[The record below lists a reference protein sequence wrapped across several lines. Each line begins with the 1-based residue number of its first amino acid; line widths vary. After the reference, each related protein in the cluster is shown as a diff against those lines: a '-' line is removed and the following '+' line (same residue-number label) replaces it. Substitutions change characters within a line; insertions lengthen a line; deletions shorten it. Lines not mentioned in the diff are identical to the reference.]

1 MTLPKAGYDV
11 VIVGAG
17 LAGLSAALTVAEFGL
32 NPIVFEKS
40 NKLGGATALSE
51 GGFNAADSRRQIP
64 LGIEDNP
71 EKHFQQALKRSGYK
85 GREALLRT
93 LCYEAYSAQQWLETI
108 GVQFDRHIY
117 RAAGGFFPR
126 THKPLKGNGEAYIDA
141 LLHALKPF
149 DVPETIGVQF
159 DRHIYRAA
167 GGFFPRTHKP
177 LKGNGEA
184 YIDALL
190 HALKPFDVPVITE
203 AEVQSLLRDSTTE
216 GFNGPVKGVHGV
228 CRGQTFTCRARCG
241 VVLASGSFI
250 RNQKMLTLYAPGL
263 SNTKPWFEVGADGGI
278 LQAAADIG
286 AGLVGMSYFELG
298 FTTSSF
304 CMPNDPSRFILV
316 NRLGQRFVR
325 EDLQRTELLQA
336 VLHQPEGVAW
346 MISHAQEKRDPPASP
361 EFEQLLLRALERF
374 NEDVMLERPDP
385 FGRDKRLMCVIQKPY
400 CVSQLTPR
408 LITSYGGVEI
418 DANAEDVML
427 ERPDPFGR
435 DKRLMCVIQKPYC
448 VSQLTPRLIT
458 SYGGVEIDANARVL
472 DRHGLP
478 IEGLTAA
485 GDVTGGIHG
494 EHALYGDLLASAAV
508 FGRIAAR
515 TLVWSG
521 RERPTG
527 RRLNT

>member
-32 NPIVFEKS
+32 NPIVVEKS
-40 NKLGGATALSE
+40 NKPGGATALSE

-93 LCYEAYSAQQWLETI
+93 LCYEAYSAQQWL
-108 GVQFDRHIY
+108 
-117 RAAGGFFPR
+117 
-126 THKPLKGNGEAYIDA
+126 
-141 LLHALKPF
+141 
-149 DVPETIGVQF
+149 ETIGVQF

-418 DANAEDVML
+418 DANA
-427 ERPDPFGR
+427 
-435 DKRLMCVIQKPYC
+435 
-448 VSQLTPRLIT
+448 
-458 SYGGVEIDANARVL
+458 RVL

>member
-40 NKLGGATALSE
+40 NKPGGATALSE

-93 LCYEAYSAQQWLETI
+93 LCYEAYSAQQWL
-108 GVQFDRHIY
+108 
-117 RAAGGFFPR
+117 
-126 THKPLKGNGEAYIDA
+126 
-141 LLHALKPF
+141 
-149 DVPETIGVQF
+149 ETIGVQF

-278 LQAAADIG
+278 LQATADIG

-418 DANAEDVML
+418 DANA
-427 ERPDPFGR
+427 
-435 DKRLMCVIQKPYC
+435 
-448 VSQLTPRLIT
+448 
-458 SYGGVEIDANARVL
+458 RVL

>member
-1 MTLPKAGYDV
+1 MTLPKASYDV

-32 NPIVFEKS
+32 NPIVFEKA
-40 NKLGGATALSE
+40 KTPGGATTLSE

-93 LCYEAYSAQQWLETI
+93 MCYEAYSAQQWLETI
-108 GVQFDRHIY
+108 GVQFDRQIY
-117 RAAGGFFPR
+117 RAP
-126 THKPLKGNGEAYIDA
+126 
-141 LLHALKPF
+141 
-149 DVPETIGVQF
+149 
-159 DRHIYRAA
+159 

-203 AEVQSLLRDSTTE
+203 AEVQSLLRESTTK

-263 SNTKPWFEVGADGGI
+263 SNTKPWFEVGADGAI
-278 LQAAADIG
+278 LQAAADVG

-336 VLHQPEGVAW
+336 VLRQPEGIAW

-374 NEDVMLERPDP
+374 NEDVMLERSDP
-385 FGRDKRLMCVIQKPY
+385 L
-400 CVSQLTPR
+400 
-408 LITSYGGVEI
+408 
-418 DANAEDVML
+418 
-427 ERPDPFGR
+427 GR

-494 EHALYGDLLASAAV
+494 EHALYGDLLASATV

-515 TLVWSG
+515 TLVWSR

>member
-117 RAAGGFFPR
+117 RAAGG
-126 THKPLKGNGEAYIDA
+126 L
-141 LLHALKPF
+141 
-149 DVPETIGVQF
+149 
-159 DRHIYRAA
+159 
-167 GGFFPRTHKP
+167 FPRTHKP

-418 DANAEDVML
+418 DANA
-427 ERPDPFGR
+427 
-435 DKRLMCVIQKPYC
+435 
-448 VSQLTPRLIT
+448 
-458 SYGGVEIDANARVL
+458 RVL

>member
-40 NKLGGATALSE
+40 NKPGGATALSE

-71 EKHFQQALKRSGYK
+71 EKHFQQALKRSGFK

-93 LCYEAYSAQQWLETI
+93 LCYEAYSAQQWL
-108 GVQFDRHIY
+108 
-117 RAAGGFFPR
+117 
-126 THKPLKGNGEAYIDA
+126 
-141 LLHALKPF
+141 
-149 DVPETIGVQF
+149 ETIGVQF

-304 CMPNDPSRFILV
+304 CMPNDPSRFILI

-374 NEDVMLERPDP
+374 N
-385 FGRDKRLMCVIQKPY
+385 
-400 CVSQLTPR
+400 
-408 LITSYGGVEI
+408 
-418 DANAEDVML
+418 EDVML

>member
-117 RAAGGFFPR
+117 RAAGG
-126 THKPLKGNGEAYIDA
+126 L
-141 LLHALKPF
+141 
-149 DVPETIGVQF
+149 
-159 DRHIYRAA
+159 
-167 GGFFPRTHKP
+167 FPRTHKP

-278 LQAAADIG
+278 LQAATDIG

-418 DANAEDVML
+418 DANA
-427 ERPDPFGR
+427 
-435 DKRLMCVIQKPYC
+435 C
-448 VSQLTPRLIT
+448 
-458 SYGGVEIDANARVL
+458 VL

>member
-40 NKLGGATALSE
+40 NKPGGATALSE

-149 DVPETIGVQF
+149 DVP
-159 DRHIYRAA
+159 
-167 GGFFPRTHKP
+167 
-177 LKGNGEA
+177 
-184 YIDALL
+184 
-190 HALKPFDVPVITE
+190 VITE

-216 GFNGPVKGVHGV
+216 GFNGPVKGVRGV

-418 DANAEDVML
+418 DANA
-427 ERPDPFGR
+427 
-435 DKRLMCVIQKPYC
+435 
-448 VSQLTPRLIT
+448 
-458 SYGGVEIDANARVL
+458 RVL

>member
-40 NKLGGATALSE
+40 NKPGGATALSE

-93 LCYEAYSAQQWLETI
+93 LCYEAYSAQQWL
-108 GVQFDRHIY
+108 
-117 RAAGGFFPR
+117 
-126 THKPLKGNGEAYIDA
+126 
-141 LLHALKPF
+141 
-149 DVPETIGVQF
+149 ETIGVQF

-286 AGLVGMSYFELG
+286 AGLVGMSYFEQG

-418 DANAEDVML
+418 DANA
-427 ERPDPFGR
+427 
-435 DKRLMCVIQKPYC
+435 
-448 VSQLTPRLIT
+448 
-458 SYGGVEIDANARVL
+458 RVL

-515 TLVWSG
+515 TLIWSG

>member
-40 NKLGGATALSE
+40 NKPGGATALSE

-117 RAAGGFFPR
+117 RAAGG
-126 THKPLKGNGEAYIDA
+126 L
-141 LLHALKPF
+141 
-149 DVPETIGVQF
+149 
-159 DRHIYRAA
+159 
-167 GGFFPRTHKP
+167 FPRTHKP

-216 GFNGPVKGVHGV
+216 GFNGPVKGVHGI

-385 FGRDKRLMCVIQKPY
+385 FGRDKRLMY
-400 CVSQLTPR
+400 
-408 LITSYGGVEI
+408 
-418 DANAEDVML
+418 
-427 ERPDPFGR
+427 
-435 DKRLMCVIQKPYC
+435 VIQKPYC

>member
-40 NKLGGATALSE
+40 NKPGGATALSE

-93 LCYEAYSAQQWLETI
+93 LCYEAYSAQQWL
-108 GVQFDRHIY
+108 
-117 RAAGGFFPR
+117 
-126 THKPLKGNGEAYIDA
+126 
-141 LLHALKPF
+141 
-149 DVPETIGVQF
+149 ETIGVQF

-361 EFEQLLLRALERF
+361 EFEQLLLHALERF
-374 NEDVMLERPDP
+374 N
-385 FGRDKRLMCVIQKPY
+385 
-400 CVSQLTPR
+400 
-408 LITSYGGVEI
+408 
-418 DANAEDVML
+418 EDVML

-472 DRHGLP
+472 DRHGLS

>member
-40 NKLGGATALSE
+40 NKPGGATALSE

-93 LCYEAYSAQQWLETI
+93 LCYEAYSAQQWL
-108 GVQFDRHIY
+108 
-117 RAAGGFFPR
+117 
-126 THKPLKGNGEAYIDA
+126 
-141 LLHALKPF
+141 
-149 DVPETIGVQF
+149 ETIGVQF

-418 DANAEDVML
+418 DANA
-427 ERPDPFGR
+427 
-435 DKRLMCVIQKPYC
+435 C
-448 VSQLTPRLIT
+448 
-458 SYGGVEIDANARVL
+458 VL

>member
-40 NKLGGATALSE
+40 NKPGGATALSE

-93 LCYEAYSAQQWLETI
+93 LCYEAYSTQQWL
-108 GVQFDRHIY
+108 
-117 RAAGGFFPR
+117 
-126 THKPLKGNGEAYIDA
+126 
-141 LLHALKPF
+141 
-149 DVPETIGVQF
+149 ETIGVQF

-418 DANAEDVML
+418 DANA
-427 ERPDPFGR
+427 
-435 DKRLMCVIQKPYC
+435 
-448 VSQLTPRLIT
+448 
-458 SYGGVEIDANARVL
+458 RVL

>member
-40 NKLGGATALSE
+40 NKPGGATALSE

-93 LCYEAYSAQQWLETI
+93 LCYEAYSAQQWL
-108 GVQFDRHIY
+108 
-117 RAAGGFFPR
+117 
-126 THKPLKGNGEAYIDA
+126 
-141 LLHALKPF
+141 
-149 DVPETIGVQF
+149 ETIGVQF

-418 DANAEDVML
+418 D
-427 ERPDPFGR
+427 
-435 DKRLMCVIQKPYC
+435 
-448 VSQLTPRLIT
+448 S
-458 SYGGVEIDANARVL
+458 NARVL

>member
-40 NKLGGATALSE
+40 NKPGGATALSE

-149 DVPETIGVQF
+149 DVP
-159 DRHIYRAA
+159 
-167 GGFFPRTHKP
+167 
-177 LKGNGEA
+177 
-184 YIDALL
+184 
-190 HALKPFDVPVITE
+190 VITE

-216 GFNGPVKGVHGV
+216 GFNGPLKGVHGV

-361 EFEQLLLRALERF
+361 EFEQLLLHALERF
-374 NEDVMLERPDP
+374 N
-385 FGRDKRLMCVIQKPY
+385 
-400 CVSQLTPR
+400 
-408 LITSYGGVEI
+408 
-418 DANAEDVML
+418 EDVML

>member
-40 NKLGGATALSE
+40 NKPGGATALSE

-93 LCYEAYSAQQWLETI
+93 LCYEAYSAQQWL
-108 GVQFDRHIY
+108 
-117 RAAGGFFPR
+117 
-126 THKPLKGNGEAYIDA
+126 
-141 LLHALKPF
+141 
-149 DVPETIGVQF
+149 ETIGVQF

-418 DANAEDVML
+418 DANA
-427 ERPDPFGR
+427 
-435 DKRLMCVIQKPYC
+435 
-448 VSQLTPRLIT
+448 
-458 SYGGVEIDANARVL
+458 RVL

-515 TLVWSG
+515 TLIWSG

>member
-40 NKLGGATALSE
+40 NKPGGATALSE

-93 LCYEAYSAQQWLETI
+93 LCYEAYSAQQWL
-108 GVQFDRHIY
+108 
-117 RAAGGFFPR
+117 
-126 THKPLKGNGEAYIDA
+126 
-141 LLHALKPF
+141 
-149 DVPETIGVQF
+149 ETIGVQF

-286 AGLVGMSYFELG
+286 AGFVGMSYFELG

-418 DANAEDVML
+418 DAD
-427 ERPDPFGR
+427 
-435 DKRLMCVIQKPYC
+435 
-448 VSQLTPRLIT
+448 
-458 SYGGVEIDANARVL
+458 ARVL

>member
-40 NKLGGATALSE
+40 NKPGGATALSE

-117 RAAGGFFPR
+117 RAAGG
-126 THKPLKGNGEAYIDA
+126 L
-141 LLHALKPF
+141 
-149 DVPETIGVQF
+149 
-159 DRHIYRAA
+159 
-167 GGFFPRTHKP
+167 FPRTHKP

-216 GFNGPVKGVHGV
+216 GFNGPVKGVHGI

-418 DANAEDVML
+418 DANA
-427 ERPDPFGR
+427 
-435 DKRLMCVIQKPYC
+435 
-448 VSQLTPRLIT
+448 
-458 SYGGVEIDANARVL
+458 RVL

>member
-1 MTLPKAGYDV
+1 MTLPKVGYDV

-17 LAGLSAALTVAEFGL
+17 LAGLSVALTVAEFGL

-117 RAAGGFFPR
+117 RAAGG
-126 THKPLKGNGEAYIDA
+126 L
-141 LLHALKPF
+141 
-149 DVPETIGVQF
+149 
-159 DRHIYRAA
+159 
-167 GGFFPRTHKP
+167 FPRTHKP

-418 DANAEDVML
+418 DANA
-427 ERPDPFGR
+427 
-435 DKRLMCVIQKPYC
+435 C
-448 VSQLTPRLIT
+448 
-458 SYGGVEIDANARVL
+458 VL

>member
-40 NKLGGATALSE
+40 NKPGGATALSE

-71 EKHFQQALKRSGYK
+71 EKHFQQVLKRSGYK

-93 LCYEAYSAQQWLETI
+93 LCYEAYSAQQWL
-108 GVQFDRHIY
+108 
-117 RAAGGFFPR
+117 
-126 THKPLKGNGEAYIDA
+126 
-141 LLHALKPF
+141 
-149 DVPETIGVQF
+149 ETIGVQF

-361 EFEQLLLRALERF
+361 EFEQLLLHALERF
-374 NEDVMLERPDP
+374 N
-385 FGRDKRLMCVIQKPY
+385 
-400 CVSQLTPR
+400 
-408 LITSYGGVEI
+408 
-418 DANAEDVML
+418 EDVML

>member
-117 RAAGGFFPR
+117 RAAGG
-126 THKPLKGNGEAYIDA
+126 L
-141 LLHALKPF
+141 
-149 DVPETIGVQF
+149 
-159 DRHIYRAA
+159 
-167 GGFFPRTHKP
+167 FPRTHKP

-418 DANAEDVML
+418 DANA
-427 ERPDPFGR
+427 
-435 DKRLMCVIQKPYC
+435 C
-448 VSQLTPRLIT
+448 
-458 SYGGVEIDANARVL
+458 VL

>member
-40 NKLGGATALSE
+40 NKPGGATALSE

-93 LCYEAYSAQQWLETI
+93 LCYEAYSAQQWL
-108 GVQFDRHIY
+108 
-117 RAAGGFFPR
+117 
-126 THKPLKGNGEAYIDA
+126 
-141 LLHALKPF
+141 
-149 DVPETIGVQF
+149 ETIGVQF

-316 NRLGQRFVR
+316 NRSGQRFVR

-418 DANAEDVML
+418 DANA
-427 ERPDPFGR
+427 
-435 DKRLMCVIQKPYC
+435 C
-448 VSQLTPRLIT
+448 
-458 SYGGVEIDANARVL
+458 VL

>member
-17 LAGLSAALTVAEFGL
+17 LAGLSAVLTVAEFGL

-40 NKLGGATALSE
+40 NKPGGATALSE

-93 LCYEAYSAQQWLETI
+93 LCYEAYSAQQWL
-108 GVQFDRHIY
+108 
-117 RAAGGFFPR
+117 
-126 THKPLKGNGEAYIDA
+126 
-141 LLHALKPF
+141 
-149 DVPETIGVQF
+149 ETIGVQF

-418 DANAEDVML
+418 DANA
-427 ERPDPFGR
+427 
-435 DKRLMCVIQKPYC
+435 
-448 VSQLTPRLIT
+448 
-458 SYGGVEIDANARVL
+458 RVL

>member
-40 NKLGGATALSE
+40 NKPGGATALSE

-93 LCYEAYSAQQWLETI
+93 LCYEAYSAQQWL
-108 GVQFDRHIY
+108 
-117 RAAGGFFPR
+117 
-126 THKPLKGNGEAYIDA
+126 
-141 LLHALKPF
+141 
-149 DVPETIGVQF
+149 ETIGVQF

-278 LQAAADIG
+278 LQASADIG

-418 DANAEDVML
+418 DANA
-427 ERPDPFGR
+427 
-435 DKRLMCVIQKPYC
+435 
-448 VSQLTPRLIT
+448 
-458 SYGGVEIDANARVL
+458 RVL

>member
-40 NKLGGATALSE
+40 NKPGGATALSE

-93 LCYEAYSAQQWLETI
+93 LCYEAYSAQQWL
-108 GVQFDRHIY
+108 
-117 RAAGGFFPR
+117 
-126 THKPLKGNGEAYIDA
+126 
-141 LLHALKPF
+141 
-149 DVPETIGVQF
+149 ETIGVQF

-361 EFEQLLLRALERF
+361 EFEQLLLRVLERF
-374 NEDVMLERPDP
+374 N
-385 FGRDKRLMCVIQKPY
+385 
-400 CVSQLTPR
+400 
-408 LITSYGGVEI
+408 
-418 DANAEDVML
+418 EDVML

>member
-17 LAGLSAALTVAEFGL
+17 LAGLSVALTVAEFGL

-40 NKLGGATALSE
+40 NKPGGATALSE

-117 RAAGGFFPR
+117 RAAGG
-126 THKPLKGNGEAYIDA
+126 L
-141 LLHALKPF
+141 
-149 DVPETIGVQF
+149 
-159 DRHIYRAA
+159 
-167 GGFFPRTHKP
+167 FPRTHKP

-216 GFNGPVKGVHGV
+216 GFKGPVKGVHGV

-418 DANAEDVML
+418 DANA
-427 ERPDPFGR
+427 
-435 DKRLMCVIQKPYC
+435 
-448 VSQLTPRLIT
+448 
-458 SYGGVEIDANARVL
+458 RVL

>member
-40 NKLGGATALSE
+40 NKPGGATALSE

-71 EKHFQQALKRSGYK
+71 EKHFQQALKRFGYK

-93 LCYEAYSAQQWLETI
+93 LCYEAYSAQQWL
-108 GVQFDRHIY
+108 
-117 RAAGGFFPR
+117 
-126 THKPLKGNGEAYIDA
+126 
-141 LLHALKPF
+141 
-149 DVPETIGVQF
+149 ETIGVQF

-263 SNTKPWFEVGADGGI
+263 SNTKPWFEVGADGGT

-418 DANAEDVML
+418 DANA
-427 ERPDPFGR
+427 
-435 DKRLMCVIQKPYC
+435 
-448 VSQLTPRLIT
+448 
-458 SYGGVEIDANARVL
+458 RVL

>member
-32 NPIVFEKS
+32 HPIVFEKS
-40 NKLGGATALSE
+40 NKPGGATALSE
-51 GGFNAADSRRQIP
+51 GGVNAADSRRQIP

-93 LCYEAYSAQQWLETI
+93 LCYEAYSAQQWL
-108 GVQFDRHIY
+108 
-117 RAAGGFFPR
+117 
-126 THKPLKGNGEAYIDA
+126 
-141 LLHALKPF
+141 
-149 DVPETIGVQF
+149 ETIGVQF

-346 MISHAQEKRDPPASP
+346 MISHAQEKQDPPASP

-374 NEDVMLERPDP
+374 N
-385 FGRDKRLMCVIQKPY
+385 
-400 CVSQLTPR
+400 
-408 LITSYGGVEI
+408 
-418 DANAEDVML
+418 EDVML

>member
-40 NKLGGATALSE
+40 NKPGGATALSE

-149 DVPETIGVQF
+149 DVP
-159 DRHIYRAA
+159 
-167 GGFFPRTHKP
+167 
-177 LKGNGEA
+177 
-184 YIDALL
+184 
-190 HALKPFDVPVITE
+190 VITE
-203 AEVQSLLRDSTTE
+203 AEVQSLLRDSTTV

-418 DANAEDVML
+418 DANA
-427 ERPDPFGR
+427 
-435 DKRLMCVIQKPYC
+435 
-448 VSQLTPRLIT
+448 
-458 SYGGVEIDANARVL
+458 RVL

>member
-40 NKLGGATALSE
+40 NKPGGATALSE

-93 LCYEAYSAQQWLETI
+93 LCYEAYSAQQWL
-108 GVQFDRHIY
+108 
-117 RAAGGFFPR
+117 
-126 THKPLKGNGEAYIDA
+126 
-141 LLHALKPF
+141 
-149 DVPETIGVQF
+149 ETIGVQF

-304 CMPNDPSRFILV
+304 SMPNDPSRFILV

-418 DANAEDVML
+418 DANA
-427 ERPDPFGR
+427 
-435 DKRLMCVIQKPYC
+435 
-448 VSQLTPRLIT
+448 
-458 SYGGVEIDANARVL
+458 RVL

>member
-40 NKLGGATALSE
+40 NKPGGATALSE

-117 RAAGGFFPR
+117 RAAGG
-126 THKPLKGNGEAYIDA
+126 L
-141 LLHALKPF
+141 
-149 DVPETIGVQF
+149 
-159 DRHIYRAA
+159 
-167 GGFFPRTHKP
+167 FPRTHKP

-216 GFNGPVKGVHGV
+216 GFKGPVKGVHGV

-418 DANAEDVML
+418 DANA
-427 ERPDPFGR
+427 
-435 DKRLMCVIQKPYC
+435 
-448 VSQLTPRLIT
+448 
-458 SYGGVEIDANARVL
+458 RVL

>member
-40 NKLGGATALSE
+40 NKPGGATALSE

-93 LCYEAYSAQQWLETI
+93 LCYEAYSAQQWL
-108 GVQFDRHIY
+108 
-117 RAAGGFFPR
+117 
-126 THKPLKGNGEAYIDA
+126 
-141 LLHALKPF
+141 
-149 DVPETIGVQF
+149 ETIGVQF

-304 CMPNDPSRFILV
+304 CMPNDPSRFILI

-385 FGRDKRLMCVIQKPY
+385 FGRDKRLMCVIQKP
-400 CVSQLTPR
+400 
-408 LITSYGGVEI
+408 
-418 DANAEDVML
+418 
-427 ERPDPFGR
+427 F
-435 DKRLMCVIQKPYC
+435 C

>member
-40 NKLGGATALSE
+40 NKPGGATALSE

-117 RAAGGFFPR
+117 RAAGG
-126 THKPLKGNGEAYIDA
+126 L
-141 LLHALKPF
+141 
-149 DVPETIGVQF
+149 
-159 DRHIYRAA
+159 
-167 GGFFPRTHKP
+167 FPRTHKP

-418 DANAEDVML
+418 DAD
-427 ERPDPFGR
+427 
-435 DKRLMCVIQKPYC
+435 
-448 VSQLTPRLIT
+448 
-458 SYGGVEIDANARVL
+458 ARVL

-478 IEGLTAA
+478 IGGLTAA

>member
-1 MTLPKAGYDV
+1 MTLAKAGYDV

-40 NKLGGATALSE
+40 NKPGGATALSE

-93 LCYEAYSAQQWLETI
+93 LCYEAYSAQQWL
-108 GVQFDRHIY
+108 
-117 RAAGGFFPR
+117 
-126 THKPLKGNGEAYIDA
+126 
-141 LLHALKPF
+141 
-149 DVPETIGVQF
+149 ETIGVQF

-286 AGLVGMSYFELG
+286 AGLVGMSNFELG

-418 DANAEDVML
+418 DANA
-427 ERPDPFGR
+427 
-435 DKRLMCVIQKPYC
+435 
-448 VSQLTPRLIT
+448 
-458 SYGGVEIDANARVL
+458 RVL

>member
-117 RAAGGFFPR
+117 RAAGG
-126 THKPLKGNGEAYIDA
+126 L
-141 LLHALKPF
+141 
-149 DVPETIGVQF
+149 
-159 DRHIYRAA
+159 
-167 GGFFPRTHKP
+167 FPRTHKP

-385 FGRDKRLMCVIQKPY
+385 FGRDKRLMCVIQKP
-400 CVSQLTPR
+400 
-408 LITSYGGVEI
+408 
-418 DANAEDVML
+418 
-427 ERPDPFGR
+427 F
-435 DKRLMCVIQKPYC
+435 C

>member
-40 NKLGGATALSE
+40 NKPGGATALSE
-51 GGFNAADSRRQIP
+51 GGFNAADSHRQIP

-93 LCYEAYSAQQWLETI
+93 LCYEAYSAQQWL
-108 GVQFDRHIY
+108 
-117 RAAGGFFPR
+117 
-126 THKPLKGNGEAYIDA
+126 
-141 LLHALKPF
+141 
-149 DVPETIGVQF
+149 ETIGVQF

-418 DANAEDVML
+418 DANA
-427 ERPDPFGR
+427 
-435 DKRLMCVIQKPYC
+435 
-448 VSQLTPRLIT
+448 
-458 SYGGVEIDANARVL
+458 RVL

>member
-40 NKLGGATALSE
+40 NKPGGATALSE

-117 RAAGGFFPR
+117 RAAGG
-126 THKPLKGNGEAYIDA
+126 L
-141 LLHALKPF
+141 
-149 DVPETIGVQF
+149 
-159 DRHIYRAA
+159 
-167 GGFFPRTHKP
+167 FPRTHKP

-418 DANAEDVML
+418 DANA
-427 ERPDPFGR
+427 
-435 DKRLMCVIQKPYC
+435 
-448 VSQLTPRLIT
+448 
-458 SYGGVEIDANARVL
+458 RVL

>member
-1 MTLPKAGYDV
+1 M
-11 VIVGAG
+11 
-17 LAGLSAALTVAEFGL
+17 
-32 NPIVFEKS
+32 
-40 NKLGGATALSE
+40 SE

-93 LCYEAYSAQQWLETI
+93 LCYEAYSAQQWL
-108 GVQFDRHIY
+108 
-117 RAAGGFFPR
+117 
-126 THKPLKGNGEAYIDA
+126 
-141 LLHALKPF
+141 
-149 DVPETIGVQF
+149 ETIGVQF

-278 LQAAADIG
+278 LQATADIG

-418 DANAEDVML
+418 DANA
-427 ERPDPFGR
+427 
-435 DKRLMCVIQKPYC
+435 
-448 VSQLTPRLIT
+448 
-458 SYGGVEIDANARVL
+458 RVL